1 MAVVAQMV
9 RAEDCG
15 SSGRGFEFPP
25 SPQFMKMLGQNR
37 ALGSTVNKRLRP
49 ATGRVVV
56 PQAIPTRVGVA
67 ELCGYSIPPS
77 SPKTSWPSG
86 QATDCNSVNVSSTLT
101 EVSMMARSQA
111 AKAPGFG
118 PGIRGFES
126 SRAIQ
131 PFVGV

>member
-1 MAVVAQMV
+1 MAVVAQIW
-9 RAEDCG
+9 RPWFSGKTTGCG
-15 SSGRGFEFPP
+15 PVVP
-25 SPQFMKMLGQNR
+25 SPILGGRPNSNR
-37 ALGSTVNKRLRP
+37 REDLLPVES
-49 ATGRVVV
+49 
-56 PQAIPTRVGVA
+56 
-67 ELCGYSIPPS
+67 PS
-77 SPKTSWPSG
+77 KTSWPSG